1 MTVDD
6 RLGLSA
12 AAPANVVAA
21 LSPEELAAFVIDGV
35 VLLEGVVP
43 DVVNRAAL
51 SELCEWR
58 GDKNSFWSASETIRS
73 VFATARVDGALRL
86 LLGSSGYDHSSVH
99 LTPAHFPFAQPWHQ
113 DSLVDVRSDAFD
125 VLAFYFPAET
135 PAEMGPTLVLPG
147 SHLRRVSNRSLAR
160 HHGFRGQRL
169 LACPGGSVALLHSG
183 IWHCAQPNRTDRD
196 RYMFKLRL
204 RPGPDQ
210 PGAARASGRAT
221 LAVRERFRESE
232 HPWQGTEAG
241 VDQVGYARLWHYL
254 GGEGDLSPEGYLTRV
269 GLLPG
274 GTAAH
279 LGDERWT

>member
-1 MTVDD
+1 MTVDN
-6 RLGLSA
+6 RLDVRARA
-12 AAPANVVAA
+12 AASWSAA
-21 LSPEELAAFVIDGV
+21 LSPEDLADFVVDGF

-43 DVVNRAAL
+43 DALNRAAL
-51 SELCEWR
+51 GELRAWR
-58 GDKNSFWSASETIRS
+58 GDKNQFWMASETIRS

-86 LLGSSGYDHSSVH
+86 LLGSSSYDHSSVH

-113 DSLVDVRSDAFD
+113 DSLIDVRSDAFD

-169 LACPGGSVALLHSG
+169 LACAGGTVVLLHAG
-183 IWHCAQPNRTDRD
+183 VWHCAQPNRTDRD

-204 RPGPDQ
+204 RPGADQ
-210 PGAARASGRAT
+210 PGAARASGRPT
-221 LAVRERFRESE
+221 PAVRERFRESE

-241 VDQVGYARLWHYL
+241 VDQVGYARLWSYL

-269 GLLPG
+269 GLFSAGADAREPG
-274 GTAAH
+274 A
-279 LGDERWT
+279 RWA